1 MNKATLRLI
10 AFVLAGQAYV
20 FAADFSAVIEERQ
33 ELMKAN
39 RAAQKALKSAAG
51 SGDLATVEAE
61 ANKLAKQFD
70 KIADPALFPEG
81 STSEKSRARTLVWE
95 ERAAFVKKATSSA
108 AIARSIAAEAKA
120 GKLQEVRASVNSLGK
135 RTCTNCHTKF
145 RKPRPIKGS
154 TP

>member
-81 STSEKSRARTLVWE
+81 STSGIR
-95 ERAAFVKKATSSA
+95 
-108 AIARSIAAEAKA
+108 
-120 GKLQEVRASVNSLGK
+120 
-135 RTCTNCHTKF
+135 
-145 RKPRPIKGS
+145 
-154 TP
+154 